1 LAAVEIRAVTETA
14 EAMIGRAEE
23 LWGTN
28 DMLMPMATLPMSPPL
43 ICR

>member
-1 LAAVEIRAVTETA
+1 
-14 EAMIGRAEE
+14 MIGRAEE

-28 DMLMPMATLPMSPPL
+28 DMLMPMATLSMSPPL